1 MKTYADVDYYRDNF
15 IGEQIISDEE
25 EILKNLILASRKIDD
40 ITYYR
45 ISKVGFDKLT
55 TFQQE
60 KVKEAVCFQANYIYE
75 NGIETSDIVSY
86 SVIDINVSVGKANTA
101 ASQLDM
107 SEMAYSSLKPTGLM
121 SGIL

>member
-1 MKTYADVDYYRDNF
+1 MDSYADIDYYKNNF
-15 IGEQIISDEE
+15 IGDKIIDDDS
-25 EILKNLILASRKIDD
+25 EIKKNLILASRKIDD

-45 ISKVGFDKLT
+45 IVKIGFEKLT
-55 TFQQE
+55 KFQQE
-60 KVKEAVCFQANYIYE
+60 KVKEAVCFQANYILE

-86 SVIDINVSVGKANTA
+86 SVIDINVSVGKANTM

-107 SEMAYSSLKPTGLM
+107 SEIAYSNLKSTGLM